1 METVFK
7 VGMKVYDQMFFPDT
21 YGKIVNIHNIN
32 NKIQLEVKFFS
43 KYRLEPL
50 CMQSSF
56 FYTGKGNMTSA
67 WDRTCETPTL
77 STKPY
82 EIELQGFEQ
91 KAPVPTFEDAMK
103 WLQENNKY
111 DVYISDDSKVTY
123 FTKKE
128 NYSAFE
134 ALRKLV
140 ILRDYYNDGWQA
152 DWEDDSTRKNYK
164 YILLLEKGVFVIRDV
179 FFSSRVLTFKSK
191 ETALKFLEEQRE
203 LLEIAKPLL

>member
-1 METVFK
+1 METIFK

-21 YGKIVNIHNIN
+21 HGKIVNIYSVN

-56 FYTGKGNMTSA
+56 FYTGEGNMTSA

-77 STKPY
+77 STEPY
-82 EIELQGFEQ
+82 KVELQGFEQ
-91 KAPVPTFEDAMK
+91 KAPVPTFEDAIK

-111 DVYISDDSKVTY
+111 DVYISDDSNVTY

-140 ILRDYYNDGWQA
+140 ILRDYYNDGWQP
-152 DWEDDSTRKNYK
+152 DWNNSGFKQCIE
-164 YILLLEKGVFVIRDV
+164 LEGKVICGRDNAY
-179 FFSSRVLTFKSK
+179 SSRVLVFKSG
-191 ETALKFLEEQRE
+191 EIRDKFLKEQRE